1 MVMRKPSPEQPPDEA
16 GPSRGGPA
24 RTSAAPDSVGVAYLA
39 ELEPELRGAAI
50 FDSDGGLLECSV
62 PAASGFVEAAS
73 TLVGRLDDFA
83 AEPIDHCHIAS
94 DEAEVFLVREAGLTL
109 VAVAARFVLASL
121 MTYDIRMTLRDL
133 ARGGSGA

>member
-1 MVMRKPSPEQPPDEA
+1 MVMRQPSPEQPPDET

-24 RTSAAPDSVGVAYLA
+24 RTAPSPGSAGAAYPA

-50 FDSDGGLLECSV
+50 FGSDGSLIECSV

-73 TLVGRLDDFA
+73 TLIERLDHFA
-83 AEPIDHCHIAS
+83 TEPIDHCHIAS

-121 MTYDIRMTLRDL
+121 MTYDIRMTLRDF
-133 ARGGSGA
+133 ASGGSRA